1 MCGLTLG
8 ATGALSGLTRGSGL
22 GWCTAA
28 GRFGWMFCIAAGAG
42 SSINR
47 ASMGSGST
55 GLWGGF
61 AIKYANPHNAIAQIS
76 RADGSVQGRR
86 RQGLSI
92 LQYVFIKVVSL
103 NMFDC
108 DQEMLR
114 TRIAGLQH
122 RLDGDTL

>member
-1 MCGLTLG
+1 MWTHL
-8 ATGALSGLTRGSGL
+8 RRHGSLKWSDPGK
-22 GWCTAA
+22 
-28 GRFGWMFCIAAGAG
+28 RFGLVHSGG
-42 SSINR
+42 SFRLDVLYRGRRGQLDQPGIDGKR
-47 ASMGSGST
+47 VHC
-55 GLWGGF
+55 LWGGF